1 MYFFHV
7 LLRIAMWVQQWGRE
21 GWKCRVRKP
30 ISQLMKTPMH
40 SHSLCTISY
49 CLVQVYCNDVLN
61 RNYLNFPASSVV
73 HRWACYRIWFYCNGR
88 FYSFRTKKRNTS
100 SRPIKYLAF
109 SLGPHTNINLL
120 GCNACCH
127 FHGTTKH
134 LEATDSGILRCVFV
148 GPMCIWNHFQNLL
161 NSQLYFKQ
169 LNIKVGVKN
178 RQN

>member
-1 MYFFHV
+1 MHLSTKPGVMYFFHV

-73 HRWACYRIWFYCNGR
+73 HRRACYCIRFYCNGR
-88 FYSFRTKKRNTS
+88 FYSFRTKKQNTS
-100 SRPIKYLAF
+100 SHAIKYLAF

-120 GCNACCH
+120 GCNACVAIFMGQPSTWKQQTVAFWGVCLWDQCAS
-127 FHGTTKH
+127 GTISKTSWIH
-134 LEATDSGILRCVFV
+134 SCT
-148 GPMCIWNHFQNLL
+148 L
-161 NSQLYFKQ
+161 NS
-169 LNIKVGVKN
+169 
-178 RQN
+178 